1 MATLTGNAA
10 DLTVSIINPITG
22 ATING
27 TARID
32 SGADITVISPD
43 IASAIGATEFGTIEV
58 VGVTGDATDEN
69 AYQVDLDLGD
79 SGYVS
84 GLTVIADAD
93 MSSLGVDVLIGVDV
107 LDTGYFEYDG
117 QSDTFTLQ
125 VGLPQAPVS
134 GIPSWWLWL
143 GIGLGVAGV
152 IGGIMVATQETR
164 AVVSAYK
171 QGITAGEGMRWST

>member
-10 DLTVSIINPITG
+10 DLTVSIINPTTG
-22 ATING
+22 AING

-32 SGADITVISPD
+32 SGADITVISPN
-43 IASAIGATEFGTIEV
+43 IASAIGATAFGTIEV
-58 VGVTGDATDEN
+58 VGVTGDATNEN
-69 AYQVDLDLGD
+69 AYQVDIDLGN

-84 GLTVIADAD
+84 GITVIADPD
-93 MSSLGVDVLIGVDV
+93 MASLGVDVLIGVDV

-117 QSDTFTLQ
+117 QTGTFTLQ
-125 VGLPQAPVS
+125 AGLPQAPVS

-152 IGGIMVATQETR
+152 IGGIVVATQETR
-164 AVVSAYK
+164 AVESAYR
-171 QGITAGEGMRWST
+171 QGITAGEGMRW